1 MAKKAVLG
9 RGLDALLSTAT
20 ETREGTDRSDTH
32 RGLYDFE
39 DRVIKQGRVSEI
51 PIDLI
56 SANPYQPR
64 TSFNEDALAELATSI
79 KQLGIIQP
87 LTVRHKEDNSY
98 ELISGER
105 RLRASRMAGLTKV
118 PAYVREADVE
128 AMLEMAIVEN
138 IQRENLDPIEIAV
151 GYQRLIDECGL
162 TQEHV
167 ADKVGK
173 SRSTVTNILR
183 LLKLSPDVQALL
195 RSGKLSVGHAR
206 SLLAVDDQQEQTKL
220 AQRVIR
226 EDLSVRSIEQI
237 VRDLNSPEEKKT
249 AVQKPVSVVTSR
261 DSLQVQTYTDA
272 IRGKFGTHV
281 HIKRDGGNGG
291 RIEISFYSDDDLDR
305 LAELLLE

>member
-9 RGLDALLSTAT
+9 RGLDALLSTAN
-20 ETREGTDRSDTH
+20 EKRESPGRQESH

-39 DRVIKQGRVSEI
+39 DRAIKQGRVSEI
-51 PIDLI
+51 AIDLI
-56 SANPYQPR
+56 TANPFQPR
-64 TSFNEDALAELATSI
+64 TSFNEDSLTELAESI
-79 KQLGIIQP
+79 RQLGIIQP
-87 LTVRHKEDNSY
+87 LTVRHKENGTY
-98 ELISGER
+98 ELIAGER
-105 RLRASRMAGLTKV
+105 RLRASKIAGLTHV

-138 IQRENLDPIEIAV
+138 IQRENLDPIEIAL

-167 ADKVGK
+167 AEKVGK

-183 LLKLSPDVQALL
+183 LLKLSPGVQALL
-195 RSGKLSVGHAR
+195 RSGDVSVGHAR
-206 SLLAVDDQQEQTKL
+206 SLLGIDNYETQTEL
-220 AQRVIR
+220 AERVV
-226 EDLSVRSIEQI
+226 EDDLSVRAIEQI
-237 VRDLNSPEEKKT
+237 VRDLSRPKEPNKRNS
-249 AVQKPVSVVTSR
+249 QQISVVSTR

-281 HIKRDGGNGG
+281 HIRRDSDNGG

-305 LAELLLE
+305 LTELLLE